1 MGMDG
6 GIVFIDKE
14 AGMTSRKVDNLLGR
28 LFGTRKVGHLGTL
41 DPFATGLLICGVNA
55 GNKALRFARDEEKEY
70 EATLKLGI
78 ATSTGDY
85 TGEQIETKPVPTLSK
100 EEVEKAVAELIKE
113 KSQIP
118 PMTSAIK
125 VDGVALYKL
134 AHKGEEISRDPR
146 PIEVYESTLIS
157 YQDDEIVFR
166 VKVSKGTYI
175 RTLGET
181 LANHLGTVG
190 HLLSLRRLSIGPFA
204 VEKSKRLNEITK
216 NDLKNPMEV
225 LGHMPIYLLTEQELF
240 KVRNGVPLHIEKTE
254 PEILLAYEGKAIAI
268 YEKEGDN
275 LYRSLRGL
283 E

>member
-1 MGMDG
+1 MEG

-28 LFGTRKVGHLGTL
+28 LFNTRKVGHLGTL

-70 EATLKLGI
+70 EATLKLGV

-85 TGEQIETKPVPTLSK
+85 TGEEMERASIPSLTK
-100 EEVEKAVAELIKE
+100 EEVEKAVSELTKE

-134 AHKGEEISRDPR
+134 AHKGEEISREPR
-146 PIEVYESTLIS
+146 PIEVYQSTLIS
-157 YQDDEIVFR
+157 FAGDLIVFR

-190 HLLSLRRLSIGPFA
+190 HLTALRRLSIGPFS
-204 VEKSKRLNEITK
+204 VEKAKKLEEVTL
-216 NDLKNPMEV
+216 NDLVNPLEV
-225 LGHMPIYLLTEQELF
+225 LGHMPIYLLTDNEIS
-240 KVRNGVPLHIEKTE
+240 KVRNGVRLKIAKSE
-254 PEILLAYEGKAIAI
+254 PEVLLVYEGKAIAI
-268 YEKEGDN
+268 YEKEGEN